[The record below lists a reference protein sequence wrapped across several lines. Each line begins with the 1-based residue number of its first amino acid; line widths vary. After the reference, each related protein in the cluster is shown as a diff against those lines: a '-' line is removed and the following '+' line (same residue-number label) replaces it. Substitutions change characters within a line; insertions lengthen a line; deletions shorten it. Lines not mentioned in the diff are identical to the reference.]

1 MAKIKKRNKK
11 HNLANSKVVAA
22 RTVLRNLAL
31 FHSQNAEGENTAEV
45 INVYTHKKQH
55 VGPTISAA
63 FNDYRYYWE
72 ILVLA
77 ICEDSDGKRYIKEGI
92 TDTTVINKDKKIV
105 KAPLFQHEIAG
116 SALDASK
123 RFIDKEVNKQHIKNV
138 AWLACPIA
146 GQLKKLSTGSIE
158 DLITTKGAW

>member
-1 MAKIKKRNKK
+1 MQAKKRSKK
-11 HNLANSKVVAA
+11 HNSFKSKEFAA

-31 FHSQNAEGENTAEV
+31 FHSNNAKGENTAEV
-45 INVYTHKKQH
+45 INIHTHKKQH

-77 ICEDSDGKRYIKEGI
+77 ICEDSSGNPYIKEGL
-92 TDTTVINKDKKIV
+92 TDTTVINKDKKVI

-123 RFIDKEVNKQHIKNV
+123 RFIDKEVNKQHIRNV

-146 GQLKKLSTGSIE
+146 GQLQKLSTISIE
-158 DLITTKGAW
+158 NLITAKGVW